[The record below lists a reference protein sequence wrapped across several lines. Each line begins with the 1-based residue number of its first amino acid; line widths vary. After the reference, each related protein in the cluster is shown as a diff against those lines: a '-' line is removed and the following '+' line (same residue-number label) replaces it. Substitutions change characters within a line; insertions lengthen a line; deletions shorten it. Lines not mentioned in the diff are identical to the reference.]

1 MKTELVHLDSI
12 LLGGFSFYGDPISTK
27 GGWDTE
33 NEIGKTFSR
42 FTKHWTEHP
51 ERAYSAGINR
61 VYEVHIYGPETPTHG
76 FFEVFV
82 GEEVTTS
89 QLPIK
94 LNSKFIEAAD
104 YLKLTLSGEEIV
116 SDWYFNITKNILPP
130 LGVRAR
136 NNYLLQVYDERFK
149 SMEQIG
155 VSIMEAY
162 LPVERIP
169 V

>member
-1 MKTELVHLDSI
+1 MRTELVHLNSI

-42 FTKHWTEHP
+42 FTRHWLENP
-51 ERAYSAGINR
+51 QRAYSVGINR
-61 VYEVHIYGPETPTHG
+61 VYEVHIYGPETPTNG
-76 FFEVFV
+76 IFEVFI

-89 QLPIK
+89 QLPIN
-94 LNSKFIEAAD
+94 LSSKFIEAAD
-104 YLKLTLSGEEIV
+104 YLKVTLCGEEIV
-116 SDWYFNITKNILPP
+116 SDWFCDITKEVLAP
-130 LGVRAR
+130 LGVRVR

-149 SMEQIG
+149 SMEQ
-155 VSIMEAY
+155 VKESIMEAY
-162 LPVERIP
+162 LPVERTP